1 MNPLRL
7 FAVALS
13 FLTSL
18 PMRIR
23 EVSGVELGRS
33 IALFP
38 LVGLVLGLALGGTE
52 RLTRGLLAPELVA
65 VGVVALLAGL
75 TGGLHIDGLADVFDG
90 LAGRRGDRERMLAI
104 MRDSRIGS
112 LGATALFLLLLAKV
126 FAIGAVLRS
135 GALWPLWVFP
145 VAGRWAVT
153 PLMIWFRNAR
163 SDGLGQAFHRHG
175 HSVHVVIATL
185 LAAPIIGYAG
195 PQAIIPAVT
204 ALITALAIGVW
215 LNHRLGG
222 LTGDVYGAA
231 IELSELAFL
240 IVAARP
246 S

>member
-1 MNPLRL
+1 MNPLRH

-18 PMRIR
+18 PVRIR
-23 EVSGVELGRS
+23 DVSAMDLGRS
-33 IALFP
+33 IVFFP
-38 LVGLVLGLALGGTE
+38 LVGLVLGLTLSGIE
-52 RLTRGLLAPELVA
+52 RLTRGHLAPELVA
-65 VGVVALLAGL
+65 VGIVALLASL

-112 LGATALFLLLLAKV
+112 LGATALFFALLAKV

-135 GALWPLWVFP
+135 GALWPLWAFP

-153 PLMIWFRNAR
+153 PLVVWFRSAR
-163 SDGLGQAFHRHG
+163 SEGLGQAFHSHG
-175 HSVHVVIATL
+175 HSVHVVFATL
-185 LAAPIIGYAG
+185 FAALIIGYAG
-195 PQAIIPAVT
+195 QQAILPTVA
-204 ALITALAIGVW
+204 ALVAALAIGVW
-215 LNHRLGG
+215 LDRRLGG

-231 IELSELAFL
+231 VELSELAFL
-240 IVAARP
+240 IVASRT